1 MLMMVPPTSAPWL
14 FINFRKRCMLREFAR
29 LPDFLIR
36 GQSPDAASFPVYK
49 RDKAESQSL
58 CCAACAAILVS
69 RIRSRTNKHKCRPA
83 SAPTTVEVRPK
94 FADEFLAYL
103 RTGIGVSHSLSH
115 REDILMRR
123 GNESGLFGRAPRRL
137 R

>member
-49 RDKAESQSL
+49 EIRPRVKVF
-58 CCAACAAILVS
+58 AAPLAL
-69 RIRSRTNKHKCRPA
+69 RS
-83 SAPTTVEVRPK
+83 
-94 FADEFLAYL
+94 
-103 RTGIGVSHSLSH
+103 
-115 REDILMRR
+115 
-123 GNESGLFGRAPRRL
+123 
-137 R
+137 